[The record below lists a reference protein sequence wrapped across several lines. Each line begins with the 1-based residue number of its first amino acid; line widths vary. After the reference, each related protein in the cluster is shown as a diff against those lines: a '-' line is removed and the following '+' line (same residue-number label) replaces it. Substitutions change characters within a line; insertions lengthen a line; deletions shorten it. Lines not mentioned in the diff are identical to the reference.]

1 MKKLPAV
8 LASASPRRHE
18 LLRRAGIP
26 FQVFVPNVEEIV
38 RTGAFYRET
47 ALENAIAKAEGAALV
62 FPDTVVIGADTVI
75 ELDGEIMGKPLNA
88 QDAFQM
94 LRRLSGRT
102 HEVITGVAVLV
113 KTRNIRIRFADVA
126 KVTFKTLSDDTIRSY
141 MKKVDVLDK
150 AGAYG
155 IQECGDMLLEHLEG
169 SVNNVIGLPVER
181 LSETLRLNALA

>member
-1 MKKLPAV
+1 MQKLPAV

-18 LLRRAGIP
+18 LLREAGIP
-26 FQVFVPNVEEIV
+26 FQVFVPEVEEIV
-38 RTGAFYRET
+38 RTGAFYRST
-47 ALENAIAKAEGAALV
+47 ALENALAKAEGAARV
-62 FPDTVVIGADTVI
+62 FPESVVIGADTVI
-75 ELDGEIMGKPLNA
+75 ELDGEVLGKPRNE

-94 LRRLSGRT
+94 LRCLSGRT

-113 KTRNIRIRFADVA
+113 KTANIRILFADVA
-126 KVTFKTLSDDTIRSY
+126 KVTFKILSDETIHSY
-141 MKKVDVLDK
+141 MKRVHVLDK

-155 IQECGDMLLEHLEG
+155 IQECGDMLLECLEG

>member
-8 LASASPRRHE
+8 LASASPRRQD

-26 FQVFVPNVEEIV
+26 FQVFVPKVNETV
-38 RTGAFYRET
+38 RPGAFYRET
-47 ALENAIAKAEGAALV
+47 ALENALLKAEGAALV
-62 FPDTVVIGADTVI
+62 FPDAVVIGADTVI
-75 ELDGEIMGKPLNA
+75 ELDGEILGKPRDE
-88 QDAFQM
+88 QDAFHM

-102 HEVITGVAVLV
+102 HEVVTGVAVLV
-113 KTRNIRIRFADVA
+113 KNGNIRIRFADGT
-126 KVTFKTLSDDTIRSY
+126 KVTFKTLTDEVIRAY
-141 MKKVDVLDK
+141 LKQVNVLDK

-155 IQECGDMLLEHLEG
+155 IQECGDRLLDHLEG